1 VVEEVTLLA
10 ATLLVAAEAME
21 VALLVA
27 MEMEVAQEKETPL
40 MAVTLLITHD
50 HTHLMEICVG

>member
-1 VVEEVTLLA
+1 MTLLA

-50 HTHLMEICVG
+50 HTHLMEISVG